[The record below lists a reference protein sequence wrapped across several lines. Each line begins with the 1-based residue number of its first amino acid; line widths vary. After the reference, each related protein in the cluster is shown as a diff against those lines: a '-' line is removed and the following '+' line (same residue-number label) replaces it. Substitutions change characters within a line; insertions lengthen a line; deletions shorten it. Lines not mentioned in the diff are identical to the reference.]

1 MLKRVPNV
9 CINTV
14 PVSKV
19 SVPLSLS
26 HAQEDILE
34 QLNFDELNITSTD
47 DDILDE
53 NEAAG
58 ISAHTPHTHP
68 SRTHTHPLTPLTSHE
83 YTTPNPI
90 HTSHVTY
97 PSLGFFLGNGQSNS
111 CM

>member
-1 MLKRVPNV
+1 MLERVPSV

-14 PVSKV
+14 PVSKI

-58 ISAHTPHTHP
+58 ISAHTPYTHP
-68 SRTHTHPLTPLTSHE
+68 SRTHTPTHTPHFSRVHNSKPHLHLTCHISLTR
-83 YTTPNPI
+83 
-90 HTSHVTY
+90 V
-97 PSLGFFLGNGQSNS
+97 FFR
-111 CM
+111 